1 MMLKIKKI
9 LVLILLLSI
18 LIPVFASSDN
28 WYEGKTITSIEFEGL
43 SNVKAKTADSV
54 VSQYVGKA
62 FDDEVFSQLDAD
74 LYSQSWM
81 DWMIVDA
88 IESDGGVKLVITV
101 NENPMISEIYILGND
116 KIRANALLE
125 SQSLAKGGFYS
136 TNNINANAKLI
147 KDYYLS
153 KGYVDATVDAS
164 INEKEDNTVIV
175 NYTIN
180 EGRQYK
186 VRSVLFEGISGL

>member
-1 MMLKIKKI
+1 MLKIKKI
-9 LVLILLLSI
+9 LVLILLLTI
-18 LIPVFASSDN
+18 LIPIFASSDN

-88 IESDGGVKLVITV
+88 VESEGGVKLVITV

-116 KIRANALLE
+116 KIRAMPYWKPKAL
-125 SQSLAKGGFYS
+125 
-136 TNNINANAKLI
+136 
-147 KDYYLS
+147 
-153 KGYVDATVDAS
+153 
-164 INEKEDNTVIV
+164 
-175 NYTIN
+175 
-180 EGRQYK
+180 
-186 VRSVLFEGISGL
+186 

>member
-1 MMLKIKKI
+1 MLKIKKI
-9 LVLILLLSI
+9 LVLILLLTI
-18 LIPVFASSDN
+18 LIPIFASSDN

-43 SNVKAKTADSV
+43 SNVKATTSDSV

-88 IESDGGVKLVITV
+88 VESEGGVKLVITV

-116 KIRANALLE
+116 KIRANAILE
-125 SQSLAKGGFYS
+125 AQSL
-136 TNNINANAKLI
+136 
-147 KDYYLS
+147 
-153 KGYVDATVDAS
+153 V
-164 INEKEDNTVIV
+164 
-175 NYTIN
+175 
-180 EGRQYK
+180 
-186 VRSVLFEGISGL
+186 